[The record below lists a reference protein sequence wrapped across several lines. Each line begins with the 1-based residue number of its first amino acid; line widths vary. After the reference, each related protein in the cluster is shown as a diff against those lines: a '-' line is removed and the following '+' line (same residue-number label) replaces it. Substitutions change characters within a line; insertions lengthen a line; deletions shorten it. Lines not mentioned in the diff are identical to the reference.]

1 MRATGL
7 AIVLMARVGFSSKE
21 TSTWEPLEIMIWSMP
36 SMLQLTNYRFTKEST
51 FIKDHSA
58 MASKMV

>member
-7 AIVLMARVGFSSKE
+7 AIVLMARVGFSLKE

-36 SMLQLTNYRFTKEST
+36 SMLQLTNYRFTKESLKIT
-51 FIKDHSA
+51 NTKG
-58 MASKMV
+58 KVN